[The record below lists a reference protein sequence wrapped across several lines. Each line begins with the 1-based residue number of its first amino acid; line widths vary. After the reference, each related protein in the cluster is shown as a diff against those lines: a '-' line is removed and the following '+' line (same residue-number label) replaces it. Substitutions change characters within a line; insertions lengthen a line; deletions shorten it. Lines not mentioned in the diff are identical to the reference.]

1 MVQPTSKKKIDNLNQ
16 SNKYA
21 VLTPSLLKYFAAF
34 CWEKNML
41 KDIKI
46 ACVILYKN
54 AMINYVGRDIS
65 NQAIHEL
72 KPLELKG

>member
-1 MVQPTSKKKIDNLNQ
+1 
-16 SNKYA
+16 
-21 VLTPSLLKYFAAF
+21 
-34 CWEKNML
+34 ML
-41 KDIKI
+41 KHIKI

-72 KPLELKG
+72 KPLELKD